1 MRNQI
6 NFNAKVTPIKPLND
20 EFTLCRCYVMALEK
34 NRNLS
39 YISKEAAEAALPTLF
54 NVPVIGHL
62 WEDEGG
68 NYHMGHDMTIDVGK
82 DGEWRFKSVCI
93 PFGVVPQQEDIH
105 YEEIAEPNGDTHTY
119 LVADVI
125 LWTGRYPE
133 LKDAIYSEDTYF
145 GQSMEINVADYE
157 PLEED
162 KNYTNILGYSYS
174 ALCLLGKSDDSD
186 YHVEP
191 CFPMASVEP
200 YEFSLDDAKFSALM
214 QNMKDDL
221 AKCFGTEPAPAAPK
235 EPEAEP
241 ATEPEEPAGESEPKP
256 VYSFGEEKLAAISA
270 ELPDEEDGVWRVCD
284 LDDKFVYVK
293 HIHRVGEGNTAEYGR
308 QAYTYDTETG
318 HAVLGALESVNVA
331 WKDAEDVAAEAAH
344 KAEFDT
350 LVAYKADREKRDHE
364 AAIDEAIAEFSD
376 LEGNEEYAEI
386 AEKRYSYET
395 ADALRNAC
403 YIVRGKF
410 AAPQP
415 RAKFSA
421 GENSVNIHPAEK
433 PMTARDRLHAR
444 YGNK

>member
-34 NRNLS
+34 NRNLT
-39 YISKEAAEAALPTLF
+39 YIGKEAAEAALPTLF

-68 NYHMGHDMTIDVGK
+68 NYHMGGHDMTIEADK
-82 DGEWRFKSVCI
+82 NGEWHFKSACI
-93 PFGVVPQQEDIH
+93 PFGVVPQQDDIH
-105 YEEIAEPNGDTHTY
+105 YEDIAEPNGDTHTY

-133 LKDAIYSEDTYF
+133 LKDAIYAENVYF
-145 GQSMEINVADYE
+145 GQSMEINVADYA

-174 ALCLLGKSDDSD
+174 ALCLLGKSDDPD
-186 YHVEP
+186 YHIEP

-221 AKCFGTEPAPAAPK
+221 AKCFSTEPAPE

-241 ATEPEEPAGESEPKP
+241 AAEPEEPAADPEPKP
-256 VYSFGEEKLAAISA
+256 VYSFGEEKLAAIFA
-270 ELPDEEDGVWRVCD
+270 ALPEEDDGVWRVCD
-284 LDDKFVYVK
+284 FDDEFVYVK
-293 HIHRVGEGNTAEYGR
+293 HIHRVGDEDVTEYGR
-308 QAYTYDTETG
+308 QAYTYDSEVGYATLDTSF
-318 HAVLGALESVNVA
+318 ESVNVA
-331 WKDAEDVAAEAAH
+331 WKNAADVAAEVAH
-344 KAEFDT
+344 KAEFEA
-350 LVAYKADREKRDHE
+350 LVAYKADRERRDHE
-364 AAIDEAIAEFSD
+364 AAIDAAIAEFSD
-376 LEGNEEYAEI
+376 LEGNEEYSVI
-386 AEKRYSYET
+386 AENRYSYET
-395 ADALRNAC
+395 ANALRNAC

-421 GENSVNIHPAEK
+421 GENSVNIHSAEN

>member
-1 MRNQI
+1 MRKQI

-34 NRNLS
+34 NRNLT
-39 YISKEAAEAALPTLF
+39 YISKETAEAALPTLF

-62 WEDEGG
+62 WEDEDG
-68 NYHMGHDMTIDVGK
+68 NYHMGGHDMTIEEGK

-105 YEEIAEPNGDTHTY
+105 YEDIAEPNGDVHTY

-133 LKDAIYSEDTYF
+133 LKDAIYAEDVYF

-174 ALCLLGKSDDSD
+174 ALCLLGKSDDPD

-200 YEFSLDDAKFSALM
+200 YEFSLEDAKFSALM

-221 AKCFGTEPAPAAPK
+221 AKCFSTDPAPEETEEPAPESAEPVE
-235 EPEAEP
+235 EPEAK
-241 ATEPEEPAGESEPKP
+241 S
-256 VYSFGEEKLAAISA
+256 VYSFGEDRLAAICAALPA
-270 ELPDEEDGVWRVCD
+270 EDDGVWRVCD
-284 LDDKFVYVK
+284 FDDEFVYVK
-293 HIHRVGEGNTAEYGR
+293 HIYRVGEETATEYGR
-308 QAYTYDTETG
+308 QAYAYDAEAG
-318 HAVLGALESVNVA
+318 RAVLGAFESVSIA
-331 WKDAEDVAAEAAH
+331 WKNAGDIAAEAAH
-344 KAEFDT
+344 KAEFDA
-350 LVAYKADREKRDHE
+350 LVDYKADRERRDHE
-364 AAIDEAIAEFSD
+364 TAIDAAIAEFSD

-395 ADALRNAC
+395 VDALRNAC
-403 YIVRGKF
+403 YIVRGKS

-415 RAKFSA
+415 RAKFST